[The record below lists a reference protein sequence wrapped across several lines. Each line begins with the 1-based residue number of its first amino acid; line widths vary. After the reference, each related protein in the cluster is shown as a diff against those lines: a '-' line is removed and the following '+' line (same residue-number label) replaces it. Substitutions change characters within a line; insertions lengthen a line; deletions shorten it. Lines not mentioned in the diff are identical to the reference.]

1 MKRTFV
7 WLTATSLSI
16 APLIHAQDPDKETD
30 EQLKEAAEA
39 AKKMDVQMPDIKKL
53 LEEDEKET
61 SKEKEQNAAKNA
73 NGKKDGADGAQPSA
87 STPSTPAA
95 PAQPS
100 VNIPAGTAKGSLTYD
115 DTTSELKFGAAFV
128 DQKDERKPVVVLIT
142 DQKLPSEKW
151 KSEFDMMLDH
161 TKWSGLV
168 FFLDKEGTIYRTDV
182 HTKGRQASVS
192 GIFDVKIDNPTSKD
206 LAGTVKA
213 KEGEKE
219 TKLDVAFHATLK

>member
-73 NGKKDGADGAQPSA
+73 DGKKTPRMGRNRVHPRRARQPPRCSRA
-87 STPSTPAA
+87 S
-95 PAQPS
+95 
-100 VNIPAGTAKGSLTYD
+100 
-115 DTTSELKFGAAFV
+115 
-128 DQKDERKPVVVLIT
+128 
-142 DQKLPSEKW
+142 
-151 KSEFDMMLDH
+151 
-161 TKWSGLV
+161 
-168 FFLDKEGTIYRTDV
+168 
-182 HTKGRQASVS
+182 
-192 GIFDVKIDNPTSKD
+192 IF
-206 LAGTVKA
+206 
-213 KEGEKE
+213 
-219 TKLDVAFHATLK
+219 